1 MSDYG
6 DDYEEPQERGFD
18 DEYYEDRRSD
28 RSRSRSNSSSSSS
41 SSSSGDSQHSSHHSS
56 QEEDGRYD
64 DQQAYQQ
71 QPTNSGSGG
80 AGFGGLG
87 GGAAMEMM
95 TGMMGKL
102 MSGQGGGGNRDGGNG
117 WQEQQYGNQ
126 YPQGGYGQQQAYG
139 QQQYPQQQYGRDQYG
154 QQPYGGGGYDQGGY
168 GGGGGYQQQG
178 YGGQGGYG
186 GDSRGD
192 DGYGGQG
199 FPHPGAPP
207 QQYEPSNAGYAPPQA
222 PYGAQQHQFGG
233 YQPTPSDNGQPHP
246 HHFGPQ
252 FTDPRTGETAQAF
265 FEYSRCS
272 GRRKALLARTPISSD
287 IGINYIGTS
296 AELSGCINDAHN
308 IQKFIT
314 ERYGYKLED
323 IVMLTDD
330 TNDPRT
336 IPNRENII
344 KGMKWL
350 VDGAQRDDAL
360 FLHYSGHGT
369 QTEDLDGDEQD
380 GDDEA
385 ICPLDYET
393 EGLII
398 DDESDHELCVQ
409 PLPAGCHLTAI
420 FDSCH
425 SATVMDLPYVY
436 DTEGNIKE
444 PDLLQEASEGLLGAG
459 MDILRGDTNG
469 IMKSLFGAAKSA
481 FSANQANEKTKKT
494 KTSPADVVMWSGCKD
509 DQTSA
514 DTQEAG
520 KATGAMSYAFIASLN
535 KNPNQSYQELL
546 ISVREEMKGR
556 YTQKPQL
563 SACHPIDT
571 DLQFVA

>member
-18 DEYYEDRRSD
+18 DDYEERRSE

-41 SSSSGDSQHSSHHSS
+41 SSSSSDSHHSSHHSS
-56 QEEDGRYD
+56 QEEDRRYD

-80 AGFGGLG
+80 AGLGGLG
-87 GGAAMEMM
+87 GGAAMGMYVFLLFQLRDYSLPWAAPTIAIAVVVGRM

-117 WQEQQYGNQ
+117 GQGQQYGNQ

-139 QQQYPQQQYGRDQYG
+139 QQQYPQQQYGQDQYG
-154 QQPYGGGGYDQGGY
+154 QQQYGGGGYDQGGY

-192 DGYGGQG
+192 GGYGGQG

-207 QQYEPSNAGYAPPQA
+207 QQYEPTNAGYAPPQA

-233 YQPTPSDNGQPHP
+233 YQPNANDDGQPHP

-252 FTDPRTGETAQAF
+252 FTDPRSGETAQAF

-287 IGINYIGTS
+287 LIGINYIGTS

-369 QTEDLDGDEQD
+369 QTEDLDGDEHD

-398 DDESDHELCVQ
+398 DDE
-409 PLPAGCHLTAI
+409 
-420 FDSCH
+420 
-425 SATVMDLPYVY
+425 M
-436 DTEGNIKE
+436 
-444 PDLLQEASEGLLGAG
+444 
-459 MDILRGDTNG
+459 
-469 IMKSLFGAAKSA
+469 
-481 FSANQANEKTKKT
+481 
-494 KTSPADVVMWSGCKD
+494 
-509 DQTSA
+509 
-514 DTQEAG
+514 
-520 KATGAMSYAFIASLN
+520 
-535 KNPNQSYQELL
+535 
-546 ISVREEMKGR
+546 
-556 YTQKPQL
+556 
-563 SACHPIDT
+563 
-571 DLQFVA
+571 